1 MLFEILKAMLA
12 GAICAVPV
20 GPILIL
26 VIQKTLCSGR
36 AAGMMTGLG
45 SSLADAIFAAIGLF
59 ALSLVQD
66 VLAAHQTLILGLGGI
81 VIVGVG
87 LSVMRAHAS
96 LDGYSGPSNMS
107 LVGYALQ
114 AFTGALSNLGALAVM
129 MALLASFGLDSPER
143 VSPTWALIL
152 AVFGGQMLYWNLV
165 TILIN
170 KFIRVSA
177 RTLDRISR
185 ISGII
190 VIILGICLS
199 IKGIFFTL

>member
-66 VLAAHQTLILGLGGI
+66 VLAAHQTIILGLGGV

-87 LSVMRAHAS
+87 LIMMRAHAT

-143 VSPTWALIL
+143 MSPTWALIL

-190 VIILGICLS
+190 VVILGICLS

>member
-1 MLFEILKAMLA
+1 MLFEILKAMLV

-66 VLAAHQTLILGLGGI
+66 VLAAHQTLILGLGGV

-87 LSVMRAHAS
+87 LIMMRAHATF
-96 LDGYSGPSNMS
+96 DGYSGPSNMS

-190 VIILGICLS
+190 VVILGICLS

>member
-12 GAICAVPV
+12 GAISAVPV

-26 VIQKTLCSGR
+26 VIQKTLCAGR

-45 SSLADAIFAAIGLF
+45 SSLADAVFAAIGLF

-66 VLAAHQTLILGLGGI
+66 VLATHQTLILGLGGI

-87 LSVMRAHAS
+87 LIMMRSHTS

-107 LVGYALQ
+107 MVGYALQ

-129 MALLASFGLDSPER
+129 MALLASFGLDSPDR

-190 VIILGICLS
+190 VVILGICLS
-199 IKGIFFTL
+199 IKGIFFSV

>member
-12 GAICAVPV
+12 GAISAVPV

-26 VIQKTLCSGR
+26 VIQKTLCAGR
-36 AAGMMTGLG
+36 PAGMMTGLG
-45 SSLADAIFAAIGLF
+45 SSLADAVFAAIGLF

-66 VLAAHQTLILGLGGI
+66 VLATHQILILGLGGI

-87 LSVMRAHAS
+87 LIMMRSHTS

-107 LVGYALQ
+107 MVGYALQ

-129 MALLASFGLDSPER
+129 MALLASFGLDSPDR

-190 VIILGICLS
+190 VVILGICLS
-199 IKGIFFTL
+199 IKGIFFSV

>member
-1 MLFEILKAMLA
+1 
-12 GAICAVPV
+12 
-20 GPILIL
+20 
-26 VIQKTLCSGR
+26 
-36 AAGMMTGLG
+36 
-45 SSLADAIFAAIGLF
+45 
-59 ALSLVQD
+59 
-66 VLAAHQTLILGLGGI
+66 
-81 VIVGVG
+81 
-87 LSVMRAHAS
+87 
-96 LDGYSGPSNMS
+96 
-107 LVGYALQ
+107 
-114 AFTGALSNLGALAVM
+114 M

-190 VIILGICLS
+190 VVILGICLS

>member
-12 GAICAVPV
+12 GAISAVPV

-26 VIQKTLCSGR
+26 VIQKTLCAGR
-36 AAGMMTGLG
+36 PAGMMTGLG
-45 SSLADAIFAAIGLF
+45 SSLADAVFAAIGLF

-66 VLAAHQTLILGLGGI
+66 VLATHQTLILGLGGI

-87 LSVMRAHAS
+87 LIMMRSHTS

-107 LVGYALQ
+107 MVGYALQ

-129 MALLASFGLDSPER
+129 MALLASFGLDSPDR

-190 VIILGICLS
+190 VVILGICLS
-199 IKGIFFTL
+199 IKGIFFSV